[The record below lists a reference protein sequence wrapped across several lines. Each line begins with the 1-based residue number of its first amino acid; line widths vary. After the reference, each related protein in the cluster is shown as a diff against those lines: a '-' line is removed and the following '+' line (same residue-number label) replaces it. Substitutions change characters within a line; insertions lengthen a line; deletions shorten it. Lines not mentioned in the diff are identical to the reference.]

1 MLRPD
6 LAPIDVYLADAMTHD
21 APEFLRRHP
30 WPVLIIS
37 EPDWEKIKQLGR
49 PETLIP
55 GQPLPAFYERL
66 DLTSATASA
75 ASLDALIL
83 PLRPL
88 AGGTLDR
95 MSIGRSPDR
104 DVVLLDETVSKHHA
118 DVSWDAE
125 RGRAV
130 LTDCGSKNGIHVD
143 GVRLESRGFVE
154 LIPGR
159 SSPSGRWGRGTTA
172 RALFWGGW
180 PAGRAGRAGRPE
192 RSNLERVS
200 WPGLRPGRGA

>member
-6 LAPIDVYLADAMTHD
+6 LAPIDVYLADAMTYE

-30 WPVLIIS
+30 WPVLVIA

-55 GQPLPAFYERL
+55 GQPVPAFYERL

-83 PLRPL
+83 ALRPL
-88 AGGTLDR
+88 AGGSVDR
-95 MSIGRSPDR
+95 MSVGRSPDR

-118 DVSWDAE
+118 DVSWDAQ

-130 LTDCGSKNGIHVD
+130 LTDCGSKNGIHID
-143 GVRLESRGFVE
+143 GARMDSRSFAE
-154 LIPGR
+154 LLPGSVVTFGTLATRYYSPR
-159 SSPSGRWGRGTTA
+159 SFLGWLSSGAGKA
-172 RALFWGGW
+172 GGA
-180 PAGRAGRAGRPE
+180 P
-192 RSNLERVS
+192 
-200 WPGLRPGRGA
+200 

>member
-154 LIPGR
+154 LIPGTVITFGTLGTRYYSPR
-159 SSPSGRWGRGTTA
+159 SFLGWLASGA
-172 RALFWGGW
+172 S
-180 PAGRAGRAGRPE
+180 RAG
-192 RSNLERVS
+192 
-200 WPGLRPGRGA
+200 GAP